1 MFVLLCLKPASV
13 ITKQHKI
20 FNMPAANDFPHLH
33 LAFEGS
39 FDVKFKPGFKSH
51 PEVES
56 AKSDRKGH
64 SRKIRGQ
71 LESMIREAT
80 SNAEVRRATGLP
92 ELQGKGFLLR
102 VPEGTDVDALAHYL
116 GVELVAETESGLMF
130 AATETL
136 DLKRLEEVLSLFE
149 TGTDGGGGASSVLD
163 VFYQPDDERKLAEQL
178 VGRVKE
184 IWPFED
190 NTLYTFDLGIQTAAS
205 SRTVEWTTLPRRKKD
220 QSDEDRA
227 AQEAE
232 LRSKDL
238 EKADEVWM
246 EAADERSSQLDTFIG
261 HYGGVVLD
269 GLKHDSPKET
279 RRGIVFPDSVEV
291 RVRMSG
297 KGFRDL
303 VQNFNHLFE
312 VSLPPDIRFLPGSPE
327 TEGADG
333 DLNIMPPDASAPKVC
348 VIDSG
353 IQEEHRWI
361 EPAIDKTTSRCF
373 LPEAEPD
380 DVADYVVPRGHG
392 TRVAGAV
399 LYPREVP
406 KEGDVQP
413 VAWIQNA
420 RVLDANN
427 DLPISLPPE
436 RYLTE
441 VVAHFA
447 GGGNGTKIFNHSIAA
462 HSPCGGHRMCSWAA
476 KIDDL
481 SHRHDLLFIQ
491 AAGNVGPSA
500 IFNSLQDG
508 AEHPAQLLED
518 HARVSSPAQSLH
530 ALTVGSVAHAVVD
543 EEFRRSFARHQDFP
557 SAFSRAGY
565 SPLWEVVKPE
575 VVEYGGDYLR
585 GVPLTQS
592 MPTNAA
598 TAPELI
604 ASTLHGEPAISSDA
618 IGTSFATPKVAHIAA
633 HLQNLFPEGSAQL
646 YRALIVQSAQWPE
659 WAGNVENKDE
669 VLRLIGYG
677 IPSLERATTN
687 NPQRVT
693 LITAEAKEIRSKQYH
708 LYQITI
714 PDEIRNAALEAR
726 IRIDVTLAYTACP
739 RRTRSRRTGY
749 LETWL
754 DWCSICQDEPL
765 DHFKNRM
772 QGNKTRSYPGLPW
785 QIHQQ
790 PQYGEVDVSR
800 NFGSVQKDWAVIES
814 NQLPETFAIAVRAH
828 VGWNHKEGAG
838 LARYC
843 LAISFEALDVELPIY
858 TAIEAEI
865 QTQAEIDFWG
875 E

>member
-1 MFVLLCLKPASV
+1 
-13 ITKQHKI
+13 
-20 FNMPAANDFPHLH
+20 MPANTAFPHLH

-39 FDVKFKPGFKSH
+39 FDASFNGGRKLSPEVKAAQADKKSH
-51 PEVES
+51 S
-56 AKSDRKGH
+56 G
-64 SRKIRGQ
+64 KIRGQ
-71 LESMIREAT
+71 FDLMKREAL
-80 SNAEVRRATGLP
+80 SNAEERRAKGLP
-92 ELQGKGFLLR
+92 EIQGKGFLLR
-102 VPEGTDVDALAHYL
+102 VPEGTDVDALAYAL

-130 AATETL
+130 AATDTL
-136 DLKRLEEVLSLFE
+136 DLEKLAKVLSLFE
-149 TGTDGGGGASSVLD
+149 NNSRGGGGAASVLD
-163 VFYQPDDERKLAEQL
+163 VFYQPDDARKLSEL
-178 VGRVKE
+178 LKE
-184 IWPFED
+184 DVYSAWPFD
-190 NTLYTFDLGIQTAAS
+190 SNTIYTFDLGIQTATS
-205 SRTVEWTTLPRRKKD
+205 SRTIKWTRLPRKMKG
-220 QSDEDRA
+220 QSADHRAKQVKEIRDNDRFRADETWQKA
-227 AQEAE
+227 ADARLTE
-232 LRSKDL
+232 LREIFLKPYAGS
-238 EKADEVWM
+238 
-246 EAADERSSQLDTFIG
+246 FIG
-261 HYGGVVLD
+261 DLQND
-269 GLKHDSPKET
+269 PFNES
-279 RRGIVFPDSVEV
+279 RSGIVYPDSVEV

-297 KGFRDL
+297 SGFRDL
-303 VQNFNHLFE
+303 VQNFKHLFE
-312 VSLPPDIRFLPGSPE
+312 VSFPPNIRFLPGSPE
-327 TEGADG
+327 AKGLDG
-333 DLNIMPPDASAPKVC
+333 DLNILSPDINAPKVC

-353 IQEEHRWI
+353 IQEEHRCI
-361 EPAIDKTTSRCF
+361 EPAIDKATSRCF

-380 DVADYVVPRGHG
+380 DVADYVFPRGHG

-447 GGGNGTKIFNHSIAA
+447 GSGKGTKIFNHSITA
-462 HSPCGGHRMCSWAA
+462 HSPCGGHRMCAWAA

-491 AAGNVGPSA
+491 AAGNVEPPA
-500 IFNSLQDG
+500 IYNSLHDG
-508 AEHPAQLLED
+508 TEHPAQLLED

-543 EEFRRSFARHQDFP
+543 DEFWRSFARQQDFP

-565 SPLWEVVKPE
+565 SPLWDVVKPE
-575 VVEYGGDYLR
+575 VVEYGGDRLYTTQ
-585 GVPLTQS
+585 LTRS
-592 MPTNAA
+592 LKTSEA
-598 TAPELI
+598 TASELI
-604 ASTLHGEPAISSDA
+604 ASTLHGEPAISRDEV
-618 IGTSFATPKVAHIAA
+618 GTSFAAPKVAHIAA
-633 HLQNLFPEGSAQL
+633 HLQNLFPDGSAQL

-659 WAGNVENKDE
+659 WAANAEDKDK

-693 LITAEAKEIRSKQYH
+693 LITAESKEIQSKQYH

-726 IRIDVTLAYTACP
+726 VRIDVTLAYTACP

-754 DWCSICQDEPL
+754 DWCSISQDEPL
-765 DHFKNRM
+765 EHFKNRM

-790 PQYGEVDVSR
+790 PQHGEVEVSR
-800 NFGSVQKDWAVIES
+800 NFGSVQKDWTVIEA

-865 QTQAEIDFWG
+865 EAQAEIAFWG

>member
-1 MFVLLCLKPASV
+1 
-13 ITKQHKI
+13 
-20 FNMPAANDFPHLH
+20 MPATNDFPHLH

-39 FDVKFKPGFKSH
+39 FEVKFNGGRKAS
-51 PEVES
+51 PEVE
-56 AKSDRKGH
+56 AAQADRKGH
-64 SRKIRGQ
+64 SGKIRGQ
-71 LESMIREAT
+71 FDLMKREAM
-80 SNAEVRRATGLP
+80 SNAEERRATGLP
-92 ELQGKGFLLR
+92 EIQGKGFLLR
-102 VPEGTDVDALAHYL
+102 VPEGTDVDALAYAL

-130 AATETL
+130 AATDTMDL
-136 DLKRLEEVLSLFE
+136 DRVAEVLSLFE
-149 TGTDGGGGASSVLD
+149 IGSEGGGKAAEVLD
-163 VFYQPDDERKLAEQL
+163 VFYQADDARKLAELL
-178 VGRVKE
+178 VGRVGKM
-184 IWPFED
+184 WPFED
-190 NTLYTFDLGIQTAAS
+190 NTVYTFDLGIQTAS
-205 SRTVEWTTLPRRKKD
+205 SSKTVKWTRLPRKGKD
-220 QSDEDRA
+220 QSDQERL
-227 AQEAE
+227 AQVAE
-232 LRSKDL
+232 LRNKDL
-238 EKADEVWM
+238 EKADEIWM
-246 EAADERSSQLDTFIG
+246 DAADARSAELDAFIS
-261 HYGGVVLD
+261 HYGGIVLD
-269 GLKHDSPKET
+269 GLKHDSPAET
-279 RRGIVFPDSVEV
+279 RRGIVFPDSVEA

-303 VQNFNHLFE
+303 VQNFKHLFE
-312 VSLPPDIRFLPGSPE
+312 VSLPPDIRFLPGSAE
-327 TEGADG
+327 AEGVDSEM
-333 DLNIMPPDASAPKVC
+333 NILPPDANAPKIC

-353 IQEEHRWI
+353 IEEEHRWI
-361 EPAIDKTTSRCF
+361 EPAMDKATSRCF

-380 DVADYVVPRGHG
+380 DVADYVPPRGHG

-406 KEGDVQP
+406 KNGDVQP

-420 RVLDANN
+420 RVLDAKNQ
-427 DLPISLPPE
+427 LPDSLPAE

-441 VVAHFA
+441 VVAHFSA
-447 GGGNGTKIFNHSIAA
+447 GGKDTKIFNHSIASD
-462 HSPCGGHRMCSWAA
+462 SPCPGHRMCPWAA

-481 SHRHDLLFIQ
+481 SHRHDVLFIQ

-500 IFNSLQDG
+500 IFNSLRDG

-543 EEFRRSFARHQDFP
+543 EELRRSFARYQDFP

-575 VVEYGGDYLR
+575 VVEYGGDYLCST
-585 GVPLTQS
+585 PLTQS

-618 IGTSFATPKVAHIAA
+618 IGTSYAAPKVAHIAA
-633 HLQNLFPEGSAQL
+633 HLQTLFPEGSVQL

-659 WAGNVENKDE
+659 WAGNVEDKDE

-677 IPSLERATTN
+677 IPSLERATKN

-708 LYQITI
+708 LYQVTI
-714 PDEIRNAALEAR
+714 PDEIRNAALEAK

-754 DWCSICQDEPL
+754 DWSSICEEEPL
-765 DHFKNRM
+765 ENFKDRM
-772 QGNKTRSYPGLPW
+772 ERKPHRKYSGLPW
-785 QIHQQ
+785 QIHQDVQ
-790 PQYGEVDVSR
+790 HGEVDVSR
-800 NFGSVQKDWAVIES
+800 SFGSVQKDWAIIEA

-838 LARYC
+838 FARYC
-843 LAISFEALDVELPIY
+843 LAITFEALDFELPIY

-865 QTQAEIDFWG
+865 EARAEIAFWG